1 MEWFKTVAV
10 AMLPLH
16 SLVQCSGIEQVII
29 SVPFMLAD
37 DAKNNYF
44 GFRPLLLLFI
54 LICRFFFFLRV
65 KTLREGGRKNAINKA
80 IIVFLICKL
89 A

>member
-16 SLVQCSGIEQVII
+16 SLVQCGGIEQVII

-44 GFRPLLLLFI
+44 EFRPLLLLFI
-54 LICRFFFFLRV
+54 LICRYFFFL
-65 KTLREGGRKNAINKA
+65 KS
-80 IIVFLICKL
+80 
-89 A
+89 

>member
-54 LICRFFFFLRV
+54 LICRFFLRV